1 MVRISSLAVAG
12 SAMVGLTSAAGAG
25 SKAQYQSGEV
35 HARIMDIKMVCHHW
49 RSIEL
54 SDVR

>member
-12 SAMVGLTSAAGAG
+12 SALVGMTSAAGAG

-35 HARIMDIKMVCHHW
+35 HARIMDIKMVCRHW
-49 RSIEL
+49 RSIGPWN
-54 SDVR
+54 VR

>member
-12 SAMVGLTSAAGAG
+12 SVMVGLTSAAGAG

-35 HARIMDIKMVCHHW
+35 HARIMDIKMVCRHW
-49 RSIEL
+49 PPIGL
-54 SDVR
+54 WNVC